1 MSDQATPA
9 QRAALDLAAA
19 LRGLD
24 VGPAAVTLADQVEE
38 ALVPRLG
45 GGDRPLLVV
54 LGGSTGVGKSTLM
67 NSLVGRRVSRAG
79 VLRPTTRVPVLVHHP
94 DDTERVAGWPVVA
107 GTEVVADPAM
117 PAGLAMLDS
126 PDLDS
131 VEHHNR
137 TVAVR
142 LIDTADLWLA
152 VTSASRYADAVPW
165 QSLHRTAAR
174 RGTTAVVLNRVGA
187 LAVGEVSTHVATLM
201 AHAGLED
208 SPLVVVSEHEAV
220 DGLLPPEAVVQLK
233 ALLRA
238 LGADPALRA
247 MIRTSSVAGAV
258 TDVVAQIETML
269 AEQRGVVGDEQADG
283 VTEAVRRLTEE
294 VST

>member
-9 QRAALDLAAA
+9 HGAALDLAVA
-19 LRGLD
+19 LRTLD
-24 VGPAAVTLADQVEE
+24 VGPAAGMLADQVDE

-45 GGDRPLLVV
+45 GEDRPLLVV

-94 DDTERVAGWPVVA
+94 DDTERVVGWPVVA

-137 TVAVR
+137 TIAVR

-165 QSLHRTAAR
+165 QALHRTTAR
-174 RGTTAVVLNRVGA
+174 NGTTAVVLNRVGA

-201 AHAGLED
+201 AQAGLGD
-208 SPLVVVSEHEAV
+208 SPLVVVPEHEAV
-220 DGLLPPEAVVQLK
+220 DGLLPAEAVAQLS
-233 ALLRA
+233 ALLSA
-238 LGADPALRA
+238 LGADPGLRA
-247 MIRTSSVAGAV
+247 MVRGSSVAGAV
-258 TDVVAQIETML
+258 ADVVAQVETLL
-269 AEQRGVVGDEQADG
+269 AEQHGAVGDEQVEG
-283 VTEAVRRLTEE
+283 VNEAVRRLMAE